1 MSVSARHNTNGG
13 LVANFGDLCI
23 RKWHTIVDETLTTES
38 GQAADGEPLVRIVIA
53 AVFRNPYASRFES
66 DLSKA
71 ASDSVGL
78 GREFGRRLTAA
89 LGNRAALGYG
99 KACIVGT
106 SGEYEHGNAYLTT
119 DFANPVRDAIGGGLA
134 WIPST
139 GKIGG
144 PQTMID
150 VPLAHKDALYV
161 RSYYDT
167 ISVTLGDAP
176 LPDEI
181 AIMFC
186 CSTRGRLHARLGGLS
201 ADAITARDGLR

>member
-1 MSVSARHNTNGG
+1 MKVSSQQNENSCWVENFGG
-13 LVANFGDLCI
+13 LCV
-23 RKWHTIVDETLTTES
+23 RKWYTITDETLTTES
-38 GQAADGEPLVRIVIA
+38 GRAADGDPLLRIVVA
-53 AVFRNPYASRFES
+53 ATFRNPYASRFEP
-66 DLSKA
+66 DLSDA
-71 ASDSVGL
+71 VGSSVAL
-78 GREFGRRLTAA
+78 GHEFGHRLALA
-89 LGNRAALGYG
+89 LGNRSAQGYG

-119 DFANPVRDAIGGGLA
+119 EFANPVRDALGGALA

-144 PQTMID
+144 PQVTID

-161 RSYYDT
+161 RSHYDT
-167 ISVTLGDAP
+167 VSVTLADAP

-201 ADAITARDGLR
+201 ADAISARDGLR